1 MCDGHGGSRCVE
13 NVVKA
18 FPKQLGEQLRPILSE
33 DLSPAVL
40 CDQLIH
46 AFDEVEGCCVVL
58 RHCLLRDWGVTR
70 WTAVRSQM
78 VSDCEEIRR

>member
-13 NVVKA
+13 NVIRV
-18 FPKQLGEQLRPILSE
+18 FPKQLAEQLRPVFNE

-46 AFDEVEGCCVVL
+46 AFDEVCNRARCC
-58 RHCLLRDWGVTR
+58 HCGIDDGVGHCVT
-70 WTAVRSQM
+70 VRS
-78 VSDCEEIRR
+78 